1 MCKKK
6 FILFKF
12 ESKHIF
18 MRKKVFNLAGV
29 KWLGKKVEPS
39 SGTPWD
45 SLDSQHPITSGNP
58 WDLRTTERSPGP
70 LKRQNIKTPRYIEN
84 EE

>member
-29 KWLGKKVEPS
+29 KWLGKKVEPI
-39 SGTPWD
+39 SGTPWT
-45 SLDSQHPITSGNP
+45 LITP
-58 WDLRTTERSPGP
+58 
-70 LKRQNIKTPRYIEN
+70 
-84 EE
+84 